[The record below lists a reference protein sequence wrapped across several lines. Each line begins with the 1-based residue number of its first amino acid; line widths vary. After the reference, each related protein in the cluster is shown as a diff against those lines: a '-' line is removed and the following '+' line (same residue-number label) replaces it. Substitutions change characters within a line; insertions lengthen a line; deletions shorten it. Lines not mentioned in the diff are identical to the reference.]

1 MLKKSMI
8 IKITK
13 LLFITVLFFN
23 NFSFAENKKRNI
35 HEGGLQ
41 ITGYYS
47 YDEPHFMYNRSYLGD
62 HLLDNF
68 GLVYNFKQQRIIDNH
83 LYEFEIDTDYKKFDI
98 DYWSNYTGTLND
110 VKNEIFNLRFLSGI
124 QLTDNIKVKSGYG
137 YRYIED
143 HKDGLVSTSG
153 ATGYDRIQEYQY
165 IPFLAE
171 IKAPV
176 GSLDG
181 ILKLEYDY
189 IYYGKNESKLS
200 SGTLKFRNDDGYMA
214 KTSYKFL
221 HSGFNFE
228 PYYIF
233 QSIEESNTVSGAYE
247 PSNTTNEYGLK
258 ISKVLGE
265 KSAISESFAT
275 PINGSTD
282 IYFGAGMMFTEIDTG
297 FHSPTGTTNID
308 EKDTG
313 YKLYAGLPFI
323 NNLDL
328 ELAYNNFGDSVTS
341 GNNGDTFVDGDGK
354 YAHGSYAAGTL
365 LAFGADNVAVNIKSE
380 SMSVSMIQKIDVSAI
395 EIIPMIGIHKWDQSE
410 TTVTTGVS
418 NSATHDYSGTD
429 LIYGIGIRSNSD
441 NNFSLSLEYAEYPMY
456 YDAKATEVKIGY
468 KF

>member
-1 MLKKSMI
+1 MRKFIPFLISI
-8 IKITK
+8 FYALTPSWSADKI
-13 LLFITVLFFN
+13 
-23 NFSFAENKKRNI
+23 SSQ
-35 HEGGLQ
+35 HEAGVQ

-68 GLVYNFKQQRIIDNH
+68 GLVYNFKQQRIIDDY
-83 LYEFEIDTDYKKFDI
+83 LYEFEIDTDYKRFDI
-98 DYWSNYTGTLND
+98 DYWSNSTGTVND
-110 VKNEIFNLRFLSGI
+110 VKNEIFNLRLLGGI
-124 QLTDNIKVKSGYG
+124 QLTDNVKLKSGYG

-143 HKDGLVSTSG
+143 HKDGLTSTTG
-153 ATGYDRIQEYQY
+153 AAGYDRIQEYQY
-165 IPFLAE
+165 IPLLAE

-181 ILKLEYDY
+181 TLKLEYDY

-200 SGTLKFRNDDGYMA
+200 QSGSSDLEFRNDDGYMVKA
-214 KTSYKFL
+214 SYKFPYL
-221 HSGFNFE
+221 GFNFE

-233 QSIEESNTVSGAYE
+233 QSVEESNTVSSSQE

-258 ISKVLGE
+258 ITKVLGE
-265 KSAISESFAT
+265 DLAITDGFKT
-275 PINGSTD
+275 PIGGSTD
-282 IYFGAGMMFTEIDTG
+282 IYFGAGMMFTKIDTG

-308 EKDTG
+308 EKDIG
-313 YKLYAGLPFI
+313 YKLFAGLPVKD
-323 NNLDL
+323 NLDL

-354 YAHGSYAAGTL
+354 YANGTYSPGTTL
-365 LAFGADNVAVNIKSE
+365 SFGANNVAVNIRSE
-380 SMSVSMIQKIDVSAI
+380 STSASLKPKIKKGDF
-395 EIIPMIGIHKWDQSE
+395 EIIPMIGIHRWDQSE

-429 LIYGIGIRSNSD
+429 LIYGIGLKVNTQK
-441 NNFSLSLEYAEYPMY
+441 NFTVSLDYAEYPMY
-456 YDAKATEVKIGY
+456 YDASAMELNLEY